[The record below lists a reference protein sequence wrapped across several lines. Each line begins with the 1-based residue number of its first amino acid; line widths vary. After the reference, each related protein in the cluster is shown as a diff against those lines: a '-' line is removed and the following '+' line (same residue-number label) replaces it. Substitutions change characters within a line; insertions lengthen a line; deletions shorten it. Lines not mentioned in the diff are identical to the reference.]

1 MTLCY
6 RDMVRIEL
14 EDFSMFIAKTITK
27 QSLFENLEIIAI
39 Q

>member
-14 EDFSMFIAKTITK
+14 EDFSMFIAKNNNK
-27 QSLFENLEIIAI
+27 AIII
-39 Q
+39 